1 MRNKTILII
10 EDDID
15 LVDMLDMFLE
25 DKGIDV
31 LTAYNSDEIPE
42 DLSEVDL
49 ILLDINLP
57 RNNGFEICRQL
68 RERWLMPILFLSARA
83 NEEDKIKGLM
93 LGGDD
98 YITKPFSLDELYA
111 RIYTN
116 LTRSDREKQISEN
129 NISCLL
135 ESGACRLNG
144 IEIELTKSEYEIVEL
159 LINNPKQIFSKERI
173 YDSLWGIDSYGS
185 PQVVSEHIRNIRN
198 KFSEV
203 SEVELIKTHWG
214 LGYSWVG

>member
-83 NEEDKIKGLM
+83 IEEDKIKGLM